1 MKTEIAGRYNAAAE
15 RGSNV
20 IGAKIAE
27 ARRNRGWNL
36 GMLTEALKGCGVELT
51 RAAVNKWET
60 GETVPNAYQFLAV
73 CTALGMDE
81 HLAHYRADCPQELN
95 AEGLRRLD
103 EYRRDLVS
111 SGNYRPKAVP
121 AQRLV
126 EMPVALMPAA
136 AGCGNLLDSDDYYET
151 LSFPEDSVNPRA
163 DVGIRVSGDSMEPVF
178 HDGDV
183 VWVQKCSELNV
194 GEVGVFLYDNQAYI
208 KQYGEREP
216 GGEERELFTDS
227 YGGVRMQPVL
237 HSYNAAKYGP
247 IVISPYAPFRVF
259 GRVLRA

>member
-151 LSFPEDSVNPRA
+151 LSFPEDSVNLRA

-237 HSYNAAKYGP
+237 NSYNAAKYGP